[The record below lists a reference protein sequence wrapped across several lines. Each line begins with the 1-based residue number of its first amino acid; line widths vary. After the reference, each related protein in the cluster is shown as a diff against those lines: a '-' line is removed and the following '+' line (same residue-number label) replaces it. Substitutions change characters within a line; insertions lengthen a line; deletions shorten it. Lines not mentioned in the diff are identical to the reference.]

1 MATKEKREEW
11 KRAGLCSC
19 CGKNKPVE
27 GGITCQECRDR
38 QKANRDYK
46 REHNICVK
54 CGRNKA
60 APNRKYCDE
69 CLEWRS
75 NRYKWQKEN
84 NPEFSN
90 IRKQYYERH
99 REKCIK
105 NGLCV
110 NCSKPAYKNHVLC
123 YECLIKA
130 KNWTKRAR
138 ASAKEFKGE

>member
-11 KRAGLCSC
+11 KKAGLCSC

-27 GGITCQECRDR
+27 GGLTCQECRDR

-54 CGRNKA
+54 CGRNKT

-75 NRYKWQKEN
+75 NRYKWQKE
-84 NPEFSN
+84 
-90 IRKQYYERH
+90 
-99 REKCIK
+99 KCIK

-110 NCSKPAYKNHVLC
+110 NCSKPAYENHVLC

-130 KNWTKRAR
+130 KNRAR
-138 ASAKEFKGE
+138 RDRALAKEYNEE